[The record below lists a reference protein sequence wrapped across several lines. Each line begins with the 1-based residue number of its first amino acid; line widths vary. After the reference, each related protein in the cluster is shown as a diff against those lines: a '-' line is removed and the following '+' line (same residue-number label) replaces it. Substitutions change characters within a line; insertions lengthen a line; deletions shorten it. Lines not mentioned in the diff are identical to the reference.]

1 MATTHPPQTAAPP
14 LMLEREAELATLEAT
29 LAAAREGEGR
39 LVVVEG
45 SAGIGK
51 TRLLAE
57 ARKLAETMN
66 FQVLASRGGELEGDF
81 AFGIVRQLFETPL
94 AATTPDVRAELVAGA
109 AQLSASLF
117 ASTPGRA
124 SEDGAESS
132 FAMLHGLYWLA
143 ANFTA
148 RAPTLLLV
156 DDLHWGDEPSL
167 RWLAYLA
174 HRLDGL
180 PLLLLAATRP
190 PEQAKIPALVTELL
204 ADHAAVPIRPG
215 SLGDESVAELARE
228 RLGVE
233 PDEVFTAALRTGTG
247 GNPLFLV
254 ALLDAVR
261 RDGIVP
267 AAEQAQLVI
276 ELGPQA
282 ISRGIR
288 IRLTRLPPEATRLL
302 RAAATLGDR
311 TELSL
316 AAVLADLEPLAAL
329 STASALV
336 KADLLRH
343 ENPLEFIHPVV
354 RTAVLADMAAGARM
368 SLHRRAAEA
377 LIDAGALPEQA
388 AAHLVHTLPDCDS
401 FVVATLRR
409 AARRSLAQGAPQ
421 VATSYLLRALE
432 EPPEAA
438 ELTQVLHELG
448 DAELH
453 SGATDASRHLRQA
466 LDAPTD
472 ARERSQIV
480 LSYARSLLV
489 LGKAHEAVDVLRATS
504 DAVRDEDRELHWRL
518 EAELMLASEYTPAL
532 CPIIT
537 QRLAAQSEEE
547 LGSSAAAGALLAA
560 WAFEEG
566 RTGHAR
572 DRAVDFAGRALA
584 TGIRDD
590 LGGIPFVITAAWP
603 LMLAGLIDDAAGALE
618 QAVQLAR
625 RHSDLLMLVV
635 LRVISA
641 TVRIQRGELAAA
653 EEDLASFDDAALND
667 LPVARPLLTA
677 CVAELLVERG
687 QLDAAE
693 RAVAGAGPSGLP
705 GHVIFLHPARGRVFL
720 ETGRAEEALAEF
732 RATEPV
738 AVSLGIE
745 NPAFLAW
752 RSGAALA
759 LGRLGRQAEAREL
772 AREEVELSRHWGAP
786 RTIGVSLRA
795 LGLVEGGRVGEQLL
809 REAVEVLAGSP
820 ARLEH
825 ARALIDLGAAL
836 RRANSRSEARKLL
849 REGIELAHQCGA
861 TALVERANDEL
872 AATGAHRRT
881 MVLSGLDELTASER
895 RVAQMA
901 AEELSNKEIA
911 QALFVTVKTVEQ
923 HLGRVYRKLDLS
935 SRRQLAGALGARPGS
950 AVPA

>member
-1 MATTHPPQTAAPP
+1 
-14 LMLEREAELATLEAT
+14 MLEREAEMAT
-29 LAAAREGEGR
+29 LAGILAAAGHGAGR

-57 ARKLAETMN
+57 ARELARRAEFEILT
-66 FQVLASRGGELEGDF
+66 ARGGELEGEF
-81 AFGIVRQLFETPL
+81 AFGIVRQLFEAPL
-94 AATTPDVRAELVAGA
+94 AATTSGVRAELLSGA
-109 AQLSASLF
+109 AGLSASVF
-117 ASTPGRA
+117 ASAPTVA
-124 SEDGAESS
+124 SDDGAESS

-143 ANFTA
+143 ANFA
-148 RAPTLLLV
+148 SRRPTLLVV
-156 DDLHWGDEPSL
+156 DDLHWADEPSL

-174 HRLDGL
+174 HRIEGL
-180 PLLLLAATRP
+180 SLLLLAGTRP
-190 PEQAKIPALVTELL
+190 PEQANTPALVTELL
-204 ADHAAVPIRPG
+204 SDPAAVTIRPG
-215 SLGDESVAELARE
+215 NLGEASAAALARE
-228 RLGVE
+228 RLGVL
-233 PDEVFTAALRTGTG
+233 PDPVFAAALQTGSG

-254 ALLDAVR
+254 ALLDAVWR
-261 RDGIVP
+261 GGIP
-267 AAEQAQLVI
+267 PTADQAPHVI

-282 ISRGIR
+282 ISRGIA
-288 IRLTRLPPEATRLL
+288 TRLARLPIEATRLL
-302 RAAATLGDR
+302 RAAAILGDR
-311 TELSL
+311 ADLSL
-316 AAVLADLEPLAAL
+316 GAVLADLTPKAAL
-329 STASALV
+329 STASALTN
-336 KADLLRH
+336 ADLLRH

-354 RTAVLADMAAGARM
+354 RTAALTDMTTDERM
-368 SLHRRAAEA
+368 SLHRRAAETV
-377 LIDAGALPEQA
+377 LEAGAPPEQA
-388 AAHLVHTLPDCDS
+388 AAHLVHTIPDRDS
-401 FVVATLRR
+401 FVVTTLRQ

-421 VATSYLLRALE
+421 AAASYLLRALD
-432 EPPEAA
+432 EPPEQA

-453 SGATDASRHLRQA
+453 SGASDASRHLRQA
-466 LDAPTD
+466 LDGRTD

-489 LGKAHEAVDVLRATS
+489 LGKAHEAVDLLRDTS
-504 DAVRDEDRELHWRL
+504 DAVRNEDRELHWRL

-537 QRLAAQSEEE
+537 QRLAAQSEEK
-547 LGSSAAAGALLAA
+547 LGRSAAAGALLAV

-566 RTGHAR
+566 RTGHSR
-572 DRAVDFAGRALA
+572 DRAVDFARRALA

-603 LMLAGLIDDAAGALE
+603 LMLAGLVDDAAGALE

-641 TVRIQRGELAAA
+641 TVRIQCGELAAA

-667 LPVARPLLTA
+667 LPVTRPLRTA

-720 ETGRAEEALAEF
+720 EAGRAEEALAEF
-732 RATEPV
+732 RATEV
-738 AVSLGIE
+738 MATSLGIE
-745 NPAFLAW
+745 NPAFLPW

-759 LGRLGRQAEAREL
+759 LRRLGRQAEAREL
-772 AREEVELSRHWGAP
+772 AREEVELSRRWGAP
-786 RTIGVSLRA
+786 RTIGMSLRA
-795 LGLVEGGRVGEQLL
+795 LGLVEGGAAGEHLL
-809 REAVEVLAGSP
+809 REAVDVLVDSP

-825 ARALIDLGAAL
+825 ARALIDLGAAV
-836 RRANSRSEARKLL
+836 RRGNSRSEARKLL
-849 REGIELAHQCGA
+849 REGVELAHGCGA
-861 TALVERANDEL
+861 TVLTERANDEL

-881 MVLSGLDELTASER
+881 VLLSGLDELTASER
-895 RVAQMA
+895 RVAHMA
-901 AEELSNKEIA
+901 AEDLSNKEIA

-923 HLGRVYRKLDLS
+923 HLGRVYRKLDIS
-935 SRRQLAGALGARPGS
+935 SRKQLPAALVGAAES
-950 AVPA
+950 TATPA